1 MKMNAELRH
10 KQDIMQ
16 AQLKSTVER
25 KADMEADLKEKNK
38 EIENLQAQLDRTNS
52 NGPVRMPLKNDRSY
66 IEFIYVPF
74 ISYPMLYDSLLLMFI
89 KLCGFAPLKFRDI
102 STLIYGIKINSKTLQ
117 TNSKLVLPIQ

>member
-10 KQDIMQ
+10 KQDILQ

-52 NGPVRMPLKNDRSY
+52 SGPVRMPLRNDKSY
-66 IEFIYVPF
+66 TEFIYVPF
-74 ISYPMLYDSLLLMFI
+74 ISCPKIYDSLLLMFI
-89 KLCGFAPLKFRDI
+89 KLCGFASQIQRHFYTYLC
-102 STLIYGIKINSKTLQ
+102 
-117 TNSKLVLPIQ
+117 LPIK